1 MSKTVQEIMEVM
13 GKTVEVTMKLERK
26 NGSSYAHIADITPE
40 DINEIRYY
48 FDGALYRS
56 VMRCLEVKLKG
67 DWTAKAKKGLLLDS
81 LNLTVTHPES
91 DSVTIG
97 YGGFYIAE
105 ASEYDAAQNLT
116 SIIAYDELYLSMQ
129 PYTASLWQSGITVK
143 NYLIAI
149 LNKLG
154 INYDTNSLSLMA
166 NADKKITS
174 EKFLD
179 IENDSTEAAY
189 TYRDILDEIAKAS
202 GVTFAYKNSLGGD
215 PFKLYAIKPTESGY
229 VIDESNL
236 RSVTIGAK
244 YGPVMGVVLSREPQ
258 EDNVFYPSNLTDSQ
272 TAVKISNVEIME
284 DSGNDAYRE
293 TFIQGIYNNVKNT
306 EYYLYDLDS
315 FGIGFLNFGDI
326 FTLKVCERKNGEI
339 GEEKEYKTIFMRTDM
354 TVGDGIKEKS
364 KLEAPQATSTDYAA
378 ASTTD
383 KALKKTMLKVDKQE
397 QRITALVKESD
408 EKYSKLTQTVDG
420 FETEIANTKSGLE
433 AKIRAT
439 AESFE
444 ATYAK
449 KETVDG
455 QIEGVTDQI
464 KSINSEL
471 DGIDGKIEGKV
482 TTEVQKDTTIS
493 ILAGKVESKISGNYV
508 TKATYDD
515 EKKNWLLKTTYDSY
529 VKQTDQNIEAAVSRV
544 QTLEDAEYITKSQCS
559 SLISAQAD
567 KIALTVESNLK
578 YESRNLLLDSE
589 CFEHLTPTGYHAT
602 YQGDYVST
610 DATYLP
616 SGKARKL
623 TVKANDDSQIAGVS
637 FSPSDTVGG
646 VDKIKPNTTYTLS
659 FWARLYPDDA
669 TQSLSSQAS
678 VYTATAPNNAIIDT
692 KRTRGLALTKSWQK
706 VVIVFT
712 TQSAVS
718 SFLLRFALAGCVNG
732 QQYAIGISSLK
743 LEIGN
748 VATEW
753 ATRTPS
759 AAEVEEYAKSEIAQL
774 PDRITLSVEQNLK
787 IGARNILLDSACFK
801 SFTPSGFYSGSIAA
815 LPYTDSSLPSGSYKR
830 MSFTTTR
837 SDSCGVQFDSVSIIG
852 QALGSID
859 KIKPSTTYTLSFWLK
874 SSSHNGEKLDR
885 ERMIYCG
892 ENNFPTFDG
901 QRCKIPTISSSWQKY
916 VVVFNTSAAISEF
929 RLRFCI
935 LACTSG
941 ESIAIDISSLK
952 LEEGTIATDWTP
964 SENDLVSGE
973 TYQSFINLLPDKIT
987 AGVSSTVTDQYVAD
1001 KIHSKCVS
1009 VTLDTNGVTVE
1020 NGALTL
1026 KDESGDV
1033 MIDSSGIHSEYLNFG
1048 KMIDLDTIKNGTYFS
1063 TIPYG
1068 TTATKNIDIWTLRNY
1083 TGTDTGMKN
1092 AKAAVDVM
1100 TNIPKLKPLFWN
1112 NSNNWFCSYGSSST
1126 DTNYVIAAKLDNID
1140 EAQTYLLSYDIILAS
1155 VANGKGLIPQ
1165 KVFLATDKS
1174 VCYDIGVDTLT
1185 AGNAVVSG
1193 KTYQYR
1199 YGTLSCSIRGY
1210 DLIKKKGGQSKNA
1223 KITIQ
1228 ILSLGDG
1235 GTGTDS
1241 TSWFYAMHC
1250 PNTSYMGFIGNIK
1263 IKTFVGATLNA
1274 RALLNSN
1281 TDYFLDLGT
1290 GVLSADEVGCTNLR
1304 ATALPSVLSATDNL
1318 RPVYVDEETGQLYRL
1333 A

>member
-13 GKTVEVTMKLERK
+13 GKTVEATMKLERK
-26 NGSSYAHIADITPE
+26 NGSSYAHIADINSE
-40 DINEIRYY
+40 DINEMRYY

-81 LNLTVTHPES
+81 LNLTVTHPEG

-105 ASEYDAAQNLT
+105 APEYDAAQNIT

-129 PYTASLWQSGITVK
+129 PYTESLWQSGITIK
-143 NYLIAI
+143 NYLITI

-154 INYDTNSLSLMA
+154 INYDTNSLNLMA
-166 NADKKITS
+166 NTDKKITS

-258 EDNVFYPSNLTDSQ
+258 EDNVIYPSNLSDSQ
-272 TAVKISNVEIME
+272 TAVKISNVELIE
-284 DSGNDAYRE
+284 DSSNDEYRKQ
-293 TFIQGIYNNVKNT
+293 FAKGIYDNVTGT

-433 AKIRAT
+433 AKITAT
-439 AESFE
+439 AEKAE
-444 ATYAK
+444 LTYAK
-449 KETVDG
+449 KETVNG
-455 QIEGVTDQI
+455 QIEDVTDQI

-471 DGIDGKIEGKV
+471 EGIDGKIEGKV

-544 QTLEDAEYITKSQCS
+544 QTLETAGYITETKCS

-578 YESRNLLLDSE
+578 YESRNLLMDSE

-602 YQGDYVST
+602 YVSDYV
-610 DATYLP
+610 ATGQSYLP
-616 SGKARKL
+616 SGKARQLKF
-623 TVKANDDSQIAGVS
+623 KAESAEAGIK
-637 FSPSDTVGG
+637 FSAADTVGG
-646 VDKIKPNTTYTLS
+646 KDKIKPKTTYTMS
-659 FWARLYPDDA
+659 FWARLYNDNDNAP
-669 TQSLSSQAS
+669 QNLYWQES
-678 VYTATAPNNAIIDT
+678 VYTATSPNGTVYDNN
-692 KRTRGLALTKSWQK
+692 RTRGLEINGSWHK
-706 VVIVFT
+706 VIIVFT
-712 TQSAVS
+712 TPENVS
-718 SFLLRFALAGCVNG
+718 DFQLRFALTGCVTN
-732 QQYAIGISSLK
+732 QLYTIVISSLK

-759 AAEVEEYAKSEIAQL
+759 AEEVEEYAKSEIAQL
-774 PDRITLSVEQNLK
+774 PDRITLSVEKNLK

-801 SFTPSGFYSGSIAA
+801 SFTPNGFYSDSIAA

-830 MSFTTTR
+830 MSFTATR

-852 QALGSID
+852 QASGSVD
-859 KIKPSTTYTLSFWLK
+859 KIKPGTTYTLSFWLK

-916 VVVFNTSAAISEF
+916 VVVFNTPAAISEF

-935 LACTSG
+935 LACTKD

-964 SENDLVSGE
+964 STDDLEKSVD
-973 TYQSFINLLPDKIT
+973 NL
-987 AGVSSTVTDQYVAD
+987 DQYVKAQIDLCVQKD
-1001 KIHSKCVS
+1001 KDNNLVSEINIASNKLTINTDNFTLAKDGTMTCTGATIKGGNLTCGIEGSNMTIANARLIHTYMDEEIGKIGI
-1009 VTLDTNGVTVE
+1009 TLDRFNNQSELIQGTHSVSISAGEQGLFEFDSNG
-1020 NGALTL
+1020 
-1026 KDESGDV
+1026 
-1033 MIDSSGIHSEYLNFG
+1033 
-1048 KMIDLDTIKNGTYFS
+1048 
-1063 TIPYG
+1063 
-1068 TTATKNIDIWTLRNY
+1068 
-1083 TGTDTGMKN
+1083 
-1092 AKAAVDVM
+1092 
-1100 TNIPKLKPLFWN
+1100 
-1112 NSNNWFCSYGSSST
+1112 
-1126 DTNYVIAAKLDNID
+1126 
-1140 EAQTYLLSYDIILAS
+1140 S
-1155 VANGKGLIPQ
+1155 VNNGKGNGAMSEGTDIFCGYRHYRKFGDFTEPNY
-1165 KVFLATDKS
+1165 KVFQCGTGIYSDKTLG
-1174 VCYDIGVDTLT
+1174 VEMYDCMLNQINCALKIERENYDRSTVNIYGFK
-1185 AGNAVVSG
+1185 GNGSD
-1193 KTYQYR
+1193 Y
-1199 YGTLSCSIRGY
+1199 
-1210 DLIKKKGGQSKNA
+1210 IKSPA
-1223 KITIQ
+1223 
-1228 ILSLGDG
+1228 LSLRTDG
-1235 GTGTDS
+1235 
-1241 TSWFYAMHC
+1241 
-1250 PNTSYMGFIGNIK
+1250 
-1263 IKTFVGATLNA
+1263 
-1274 RALLNSN
+1274 
-1281 TDYFLDLGT
+1281 
-1290 GVLSADEVGCTNLR
+1290 
-1304 ATALPSVLSATDNL
+1304 
-1318 RPVYVDEETGQLYRL
+1318 LYYNDKKL
-1333 A
+1333 AFA

>member
-13 GKTVEVTMKLERK
+13 GKTVEATMKLERK
-26 NGSSYAHIADITPE
+26 NGSSYAHIADINSE
-40 DINEIRYY
+40 DINEMRYY

-81 LNLTVTHPES
+81 LNLTVTHPEG

-105 ASEYDAAQNLT
+105 APEYDAAQNIT

-129 PYTASLWQSGITVK
+129 PYTESLWQSGITIK
-143 NYLIAI
+143 NYLITI

-154 INYDTNSLSLMA
+154 INYDTNSLNLMA
-166 NADKKITS
+166 NTDKKITS

-258 EDNVFYPSNLTDSQ
+258 EDNVIYPSNLSDSQ
-272 TAVKISNVEIME
+272 TAVKISNVELIE
-284 DSGNDAYRE
+284 DSSNDEYRKQ
-293 TFIQGIYNNVKNT
+293 FAKGIYDNVTGT

-433 AKIRAT
+433 AKITAT
-439 AESFE
+439 AEKAE
-444 ATYAK
+444 LTYAK
-449 KETVDG
+449 KETVNG
-455 QIEGVTDQI
+455 QIEDVTDQI

-471 DGIDGKIEGKV
+471 EGIDGKIEGKV

-544 QTLEDAEYITKSQCS
+544 QTLETAGYITETKCS

-578 YESRNLLLDSE
+578 YESRNLLMDSE

-602 YQGDYVST
+602 YVSDYV
-610 DATYLP
+610 ATGQSYLP
-616 SGKARKL
+616 SGKARQLKF
-623 TVKANDDSQIAGVS
+623 KAESAEAGIK
-637 FSPSDTVGG
+637 FSAADTVGG
-646 VDKIKPNTTYTLS
+646 KDKIKPKTTYTMS
-659 FWARLYPDDA
+659 FWARLYNDNDNAP
-669 TQSLSSQAS
+669 QNLYWQES
-678 VYTATAPNNAIIDT
+678 VYTATSPNGTVYDNN
-692 KRTRGLALTKSWQK
+692 RTRGLEINGSWHK
-706 VVIVFT
+706 VIIVFT
-712 TQSAVS
+712 TPENVS
-718 SFLLRFALAGCVNG
+718 DFQLRFALTGCVTN
-732 QQYAIGISSLK
+732 QLYTIVISSLK

-759 AAEVEEYAKSEIAQL
+759 AEEVEEYAKSEIAQL
-774 PDRITLSVEQNLK
+774 PDRITLSVEKNLK

-801 SFTPSGFYSGSIAA
+801 SFTPNGFYSDSIAA

-830 MSFTTTR
+830 MSFTATR

-852 QALGSID
+852 QASGSVD
-859 KIKPSTTYTLSFWLK
+859 KIKPGTTYTLSFWLK

-892 ENNFPTFDG
+892 ENKFPTFDG

-916 VVVFNTSAAISEF
+916 VVVFNTPAAISEF

-935 LACTSG
+935 LACTKD

-964 SENDLVSGE
+964 STDDLEKSVD
-973 TYQSFINLLPDKIT
+973 NL
-987 AGVSSTVTDQYVAD
+987 DQYVKAQIDLCVQKDENNNLVSEINIASNLLTINTNNFTLAKDGTMTCKSANLTNATISGTITAVNAILGGWHIAD
-1001 KIHSKCVS
+1001 NELYSTCGSCTAHIKAPQSSSEYFFAVRESLGDNKYTSNFAINTDGSVYMNNLLAAELGITVKTFNSKSNRYVENLTFHGLTRNNKYYDAITAAHDLTIDASNIHLYADS
-1009 VTLDTNGVTVE
+1009 GVYLHNYVYLSSYASGKTGKAALYVNTKTGEITVE
-1020 NGALTL
+1020 N
-1026 KDESGDV
+1026 
-1033 MIDSSGIHSEYLNFG
+1033 
-1048 KMIDLDTIKNGTYFS
+1048 
-1063 TIPYG
+1063 
-1068 TTATKNIDIWTLRNY
+1068 
-1083 TGTDTGMKN
+1083 
-1092 AKAAVDVM
+1092 
-1100 TNIPKLKPLFWN
+1100 
-1112 NSNNWFCSYGSSST
+1112 
-1126 DTNYVIAAKLDNID
+1126 
-1140 EAQTYLLSYDIILAS
+1140 
-1155 VANGKGLIPQ
+1155 
-1165 KVFLATDKS
+1165 
-1174 VCYDIGVDTLT
+1174 
-1185 AGNAVVSG
+1185 
-1193 KTYQYR
+1193 
-1199 YGTLSCSIRGY
+1199 
-1210 DLIKKKGGQSKNA
+1210 
-1223 KITIQ
+1223 
-1228 ILSLGDG
+1228 
-1235 GTGTDS
+1235 
-1241 TSWFYAMHC
+1241 
-1250 PNTSYMGFIGNIK
+1250 
-1263 IKTFVGATLNA
+1263 
-1274 RALLNSN
+1274 
-1281 TDYFLDLGT
+1281 
-1290 GVLSADEVGCTNLR
+1290 
-1304 ATALPSVLSATDNL
+1304 
-1318 RPVYVDEETGQLYRL
+1318 
-1333 A
+1333 

>member
-1 MSKTVQEIMEVM
+1 MYNPGGDYLTYIKDSIIRKPRSKIVVDGKTYTGLEHLVSFPKITHETEKMIGGFPAKTCEFEIYNLDGKLSLNGKEVQIYRGLDISDTKTVWIPM
-13 GKTVEVTMKLERK
+13 GLFYADGENVTNNSTKRTIQFKGTDRTRLFDSPFANVYSKGIIPADTVISTVAEKICAKHGLSINTATKSK
-26 NGSSYAHIADITPE
+26 IISYRFTEAVGTPE
-40 DINEIRYY
+40 DTTDRQVIAWIAELSGCIPIISRDGQSLMFTRPTYKETVTEAGKTYPSGSYADKRKYKTLSAEPLYGPINAISFGHADYDDAYVYQDDTDVETNGLHEWKINDNALAENDKSALAPKVFAIIKGMQIYPFELTDFIDDY
-48 FDGALYRS
+48 LFDINDGIQIKKKDGAFITTYVLGMNTTSRIRS
-56 VMRCLEVKLKG
+56 VFKAGTQDSSSADRNLAGSVKL
-67 DWTAKAKKGLLLDS
+67 DMKKVKL
-81 LNLTVTHPES
+81 
-91 DSVTIG
+91 SVDHIKN
-97 YGGFYIAE
+97 
-105 ASEYDAAQNLT
+105 Q
-116 SIIAYDELYLSMQ
+116 II
-129 PYTASLWQSGITVK
+129 
-143 NYLIAI
+143 
-149 LNKLG
+149 
-154 INYDTNSLSLMA
+154 
-166 NADKKITS
+166 
-174 EKFLD
+174 
-179 IENDSTEAAY
+179 
-189 TYRDILDEIAKAS
+189 
-202 GVTFAYKNSLGGD
+202 
-215 PFKLYAIKPTESGY
+215 
-229 VIDESNL
+229 
-236 RSVTIGAK
+236 
-244 YGPVMGVVLSREPQ
+244 
-258 EDNVFYPSNLTDSQ
+258 
-272 TAVKISNVEIME
+272 
-284 DSGNDAYRE
+284 
-293 TFIQGIYNNVKNT
+293 
-306 EYYLYDLDS
+306 
-315 FGIGFLNFGDI
+315 
-326 FTLKVCERKNGEI
+326 
-339 GEEKEYKTIFMRTDM
+339 
-354 TVGDGIKEKS
+354 
-364 KLEAPQATSTDYAA
+364 
-378 ASTTD
+378 
-383 KALKKTMLKVDKQE
+383 
-397 QRITALVKESD
+397 ALVKETD

-420 FETEIANTKSGLE
+420 FETEIADTKNGLE
-433 AKIRAT
+433 AKISAT
-439 AESFE
+439 AKSFE

-515 EKKNWLLKTTYDSY
+515 EKKSWLMKTTYDSY
-529 VKQTDQNIEAAVSRV
+529 VKQTDQQISAAVSRV
-544 QTLEDAEYITKSQCS
+544 QKLEDAEYITKAVCN
-559 SLISAQAD
+559 SLIDQKSD
-567 KIALTVESNLK
+567 SIALTVESNLK
-578 YESRNLLLDSE
+578 YESRNLLMDSE

-712 TQSAVS
+712 TQSTVS

-859 KIKPSTTYTLSFWLK
+859 KIKPGTTYTLSFWLK

-916 VVVFNTSAAISEF
+916 VVVFNTPAAISEF

-935 LACTSG
+935 LACTKD

-964 SENDLVSGE
+964 SENDMVSEE
-973 TYQSFINLLPDKIT
+973 TYQSFINLLPNKIT

-1083 TGTDTGMKN
+1083 TGTDTGIKN

-1126 DTNYVIAAKLDNID
+1126 DMNYVIAAKLDNID
-1140 EAQTYLLSYDIILAS
+1140 VAQTYLLSYDIILAS
-1155 VANGKGLIPQ
+1155 VANGKGLLPQ
-1165 KVFLATDKS
+1165 KVFLTTDKS
-1174 VCYDIGVDTLT
+1174 ARYEVGVDTLT

-1199 YGTLSCSIRGY
+1199 YGTLSCSIKGY
-1210 DLIKKKGGQSKNA
+1210 DLIKKYGGRSEKAVIN
-1223 KITIQ
+1223 IQ
-1228 ILSLGDG
+1228 ICSLADLD
-1235 GTGTDS
+1235 TGKDS
-1241 TSWFYAMHC
+1241 ISWLYAMQS
-1250 PNTSYMGFIGNIK
+1250 PTTSYMGFIGNIK
-1263 IKTFVGATLNA
+1263 LKTFVGATLNA

>member
-1 MSKTVQEIMEVM
+1 MYNPGGDYLTYIKDSIIRKPRSKIVVDGKTYTGLEHLVSFPKITHETEKMIGGFPAKTCEFEIYNLDGKLSLNGKEVQVYRGLDISDTKTVWIPM
-13 GKTVEVTMKLERK
+13 GLFYADGEDVTNNSTKRTIQFKGTDRTRLFDSPFANVYSKGIIPADTVISTVAEKICAKHGLSINTATKSK
-26 NGSSYAHIADITPE
+26 IISYRFTEAVGTPE
-40 DINEIRYY
+40 DTTDRQVIAWIAELSGCIPIISRDGQSLMFTRPSYKETVTEAGKTYPSGSYADKRKYKTLSAEPLYGPINAISFGHADYDDAYVYQDDTDVETNGLHEWKINDNALAENDKSALAPKVFAIIKGMQIYPFELTDFIDDY
-48 FDGALYRS
+48 LFDINDGIQIKKKDGAFVTTYVLGMNTTSRIRS
-56 VMRCLEVKLKG
+56 TFKAGTQDSSAADRNLAGSVK
-67 DWTAKAKKGLLLDS
+67 
-81 LNLTVTHPES
+81 S
-91 DSVTIG
+91 D
-97 YGGFYIAE
+97 
-105 ASEYDAAQNLT
+105 
-116 SIIAYDELYLSMQ
+116 M
-129 PYTASLWQSGITVK
+129 
-143 NYLIAI
+143 
-149 LNKLG
+149 
-154 INYDTNSLSLMA
+154 
-166 NADKKITS
+166 KKI
-174 EKFLD
+174 
-179 IENDSTEAAY
+179 
-189 TYRDILDEIAKAS
+189 
-202 GVTFAYKNSLGGD
+202 
-215 PFKLYAIKPTESGY
+215 KL
-229 VIDESNL
+229 
-236 RSVTIGAK
+236 SVDHI
-244 YGPVMGVVLSREPQ
+244 
-258 EDNVFYPSNLTDSQ
+258 
-272 TAVKISNVEIME
+272 
-284 DSGNDAYRE
+284 
-293 TFIQGIYNNVKNT
+293 NN
-306 EYYLYDLDS
+306 
-315 FGIGFLNFGDI
+315 
-326 FTLKVCERKNGEI
+326 
-339 GEEKEYKTIFMRTDM
+339 
-354 TVGDGIKEKS
+354 
-364 KLEAPQATSTDYAA
+364 Q
-378 ASTTD
+378 
-383 KALKKTMLKVDKQE
+383 
-397 QRITALVKESD
+397 ITALVKESD
-408 EKYSKLTQTVDG
+408 ERYSEFTQT
-420 FETEIANTKSGLE
+420 AKGLE
-433 AKIRAT
+433 GTIADTKNGLSAKIEAT
-439 AESFE
+439 AEKAE
-444 ATYAK
+444 LTYAK
-449 KETVDG
+449 KETV
-455 QIEGVTDQI
+455 E
-464 KSINSEL
+464 K
-471 DGIDGKIEGKV
+471 
-482 TTEVQKDTTIS
+482 
-493 ILAGKVESKISGNYV
+493 AGYV
-508 TKATYDD
+508 
-515 EKKNWLLKTTYDSY
+515 
-529 VKQTDQNIEAAVSRV
+529 
-544 QTLEDAEYITKSQCS
+544 TKSQCS

-578 YESRNLLLDSE
+578 YESRNLLMDAE

-602 YQGDYVST
+602 YVSDYV
-610 DATYLP
+610 ATGQSYLP
-616 SGKARKL
+616 SGKARQLKF
-623 TVKANDDSQIAGVS
+623 KAESAEAGIK
-637 FSPSDTVGG
+637 FSAADTVGG
-646 VDKIKPNTTYTLS
+646 KDKIKPKTTYTLS
-659 FWARLYPDDA
+659 FWARLYNDNDNAP
-669 TQSLSSQAS
+669 QNLYWQES
-678 VYTATAPNNAIIDT
+678 VYTATSPNGTVYDNN
-692 KRTRGLALTKSWQK
+692 RTRGLEINGSWHK

-712 TQSAVS
+712 TPENVS
-718 SFLLRFALAGCVNG
+718 DFQLRFSLTSCVMN
-732 QQYAIGISSLK
+732 QLYTIVISSLK

-830 MSFTTTR
+830 MSFTATR
-837 SDSCGVQFDSVSIIG
+837 NDSCGVQFDSVSIIG
-852 QALGSID
+852 QASGSVD
-859 KIKPSTTYTLSFWLK
+859 KIKPGTTYTLSFWLK

-916 VVVFNTSAAISEF
+916 VVVFNTPAAISEF

-973 TYQSFINLLPDKIT
+973 TYQSFINLLPNKIT

-1026 KDESGDV
+1026 KDENGDV

-1083 TGTDTGMKN
+1083 TGTDTGIKN

-1155 VANGKGLIPQ
+1155 VANGKGLLPQ

-1228 ILSLGDG
+1228 ILSLGDV

-1263 IKTFVGATLNA
+1263 LKTFVGATLNA